1 MHPGLG
7 NRGRDMN
14 KTIVLA
20 ACAAVFLPIVSSIA
34 AAGPL
39 ETACNRSDR
48 KAASRSLCSCI
59 GQVADMTLRPA
70 DQRRAAAFFKNPD
83 KAQSVKMSK
92 SNADDEFWD
101 RYKAF
106 GEQAEAYC
114 AG

>member
-1 MHPGLG
+1 MK
-7 NRGRDMN
+7 

-20 ACAAVFLPIVSSIA
+20 ACTAVLLPLMSAMA

-48 KAASRSLCSCI
+48 QAASRSLCSCI

-70 DQRRAAAFFKNPD
+70 DQRRAASFFKDPD

-92 SNADDEFWD
+92 SNADDAFWD